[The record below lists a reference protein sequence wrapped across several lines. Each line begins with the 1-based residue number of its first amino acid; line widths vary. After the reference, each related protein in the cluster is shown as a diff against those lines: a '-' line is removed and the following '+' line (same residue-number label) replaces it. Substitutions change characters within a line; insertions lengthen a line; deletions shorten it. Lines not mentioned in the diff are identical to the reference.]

1 MDSGEGWHPPLNK
14 TCPVCGGEAK
24 TKHYIEKDGHI
35 RAQYEP
41 IDHSK
46 ELAEALEKVI
56 EMIKKEDGNLQI
68 QNFVIETLSN
78 YSNYQKSRGK

>member
-14 TCPVCGGEAK
+14 TCPVCGGEVK

-46 ELAEALEKVI
+46 ELAEALKTLEGVFLQGDYTEKEVLNI
-56 EMIKKEDGNLQI
+56 IRKALTNYRKRRAGN
-68 QNFVIETLSN
+68 
-78 YSNYQKSRGK
+78 

>member
-14 TCPVCGGEAK
+14 TCPVCGGEVK

-46 ELAEALEKVI
+46 ELAEALEEAI
-56 EMIKKEDGNLQI
+56 EILLGTFPETEFTDKAKSILTNYRKRRAGN
-68 QNFVIETLSN
+68 
-78 YSNYQKSRGK
+78 